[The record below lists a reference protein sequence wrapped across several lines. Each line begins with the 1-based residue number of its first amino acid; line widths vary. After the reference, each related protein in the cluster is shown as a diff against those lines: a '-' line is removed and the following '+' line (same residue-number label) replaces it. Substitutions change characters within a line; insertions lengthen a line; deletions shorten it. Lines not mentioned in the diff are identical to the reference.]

1 MKNLKLAATAL
12 SLTCAAA
19 CATAPSAS
27 AQNSPAYTQQQPGYN
42 IPGSSPGSSYY
53 TGTAPGSDYYAA
65 PAGNK
70 PVLPGGMHQFGK
82 GGNGTPGGYPAT
94 APLPAHAGGYTGGGP
109 EVRVVSPNAYKSKT
123 WFPNGAPRQPEEVEH
138 TRTHTASLCAH
149 TVHLRDHGRN
159 GHRWYW
165 RRTGRRL
172 LRQRRHLSL
181 PGGSEESRL
190 RHLGSRAAKAE
201 SRSGSAARSARRLYP
216 GDEGQQSAQV
226 LQRLLS
232 TASGVNRLR
241 GQIRRS
247 GPCGPLPR

>member
-123 WFPNGAPRQPEEVEH
+123 WFPNGAPANQKKWNTQEH
-138 TRTHTASLCAH
+138 IPRPYVPTPSTSATTGATG
-149 TVHLRDHGRN
+149 TVG
-159 GHRWYW
+159 
-165 RRTGRRL
+165 TGVG
-172 LRQRRHLSL
+172 
-181 PGGSEESRL
+181 PGGTY
-190 RHLGSRAAKAE
+190 
-201 SRSGSAARSARRLYP
+201 SGSGGTYNYPAAQKKADFDTWAAVQQKQSHAPGPQRVPPGGYIPVMKDNKARKFYN
-216 GDEGQQSAQV
+216 GF
-226 LQRLLS
+226 
-232 TASGVNRLR
+232 
-241 GQIRRS
+241 
-247 GPCGPLPR
+247 